1 MAKTSPRQAP
11 AARRLRHLA
20 RLWAPVSARPRL
32 LLSVAVGLLAGL
44 LLSLADTGGLLPRP
58 VTRLVVAWNAGAWL
72 YLALAGWMMVAA
84 TPSQIGRRARREDEG
99 ARTILALVVAATLCS
114 LGAIVAELGGARDL
128 HGSARITHVAL
139 AVATIVSSW
148 AFTQM
153 MFALH
158 YAHDY
163 YLARQHGQPPGLAF
177 PDTEEPDYLDFLYFA
192 VVIGTSGQTADIA
205 FASRAMRR
213 VGMVH
218 CVLAFVFNTSLVG
231 LMINVASGLI

>member
-1 MAKTSPRQAP
+1 
-11 AARRLRHLA
+11 
-20 RLWAPVSARPRL
+20 
-32 LLSVAVGLLAGL
+32 
-44 LLSLADTGGLLPRP
+44 
-58 VTRLVVAWNAGAWL
+58 
-72 YLALAGWMMVAA
+72 
-84 TPSQIGRRARREDEG
+84 
-99 ARTILALVVAATLCS
+99 
-114 LGAIVAELGGARDL
+114 
-128 HGSARITHVAL
+128 
-139 AVATIVSSW
+139 
-148 AFTQM
+148 